1 VTARGTSV
9 PGAATETTAQRRRVL
24 LAGGGSGGH
33 VFPALA
39 IADELAARGWGVDF
53 TGAATGM
60 EARLV
65 GEHGWPFHPLA
76 ARPLVGRGLADRLT
90 ALVTLAGSTLAARK
104 LVRSLGAAV
113 VVGTGGY
120 VSAPAVLGAALARV
134 PVLLVE
140 PNAVPGVAN
149 RWLSRFAADAA
160 LAFPAAAA
168 GLACRSAVT
177 GVPVRAEFSR
187 LPEVAETAGVALLV
201 AGGSQGAQQLNE
213 LVPEAL
219 GRLFGGGGGGASA
232 GDGGEGAS
240 PGDAGRAAGGGGDRP
255 SSLPPLAVLHQA
267 GAGKAEATREA
278 YRRAGMP
285 AAEGG
290 PADIAAAMPAPPA
303 AGEPPAVRV
312 VEFLADMPAAV
323 GAAHLV
329 VSRAGA
335 ITTAELLCAGRP
347 ALLVPLTL
355 AGGHQLDNARAVSEA
370 GAAVVVPSADLDA
383 ARLATALGEL
393 LADRERLAR
402 MAAAARA
409 AGRPRAA
416 AAIADRVEALAAG
429 GVA

>member
-1 VTARGTSV
+1 MSVLATDRATAA
-9 PGAATETTAQRRRVL
+9 PERRVL

-39 IADELAARGWGVDF
+39 VADELASRGWGVDF
-53 TGAATGM
+53 TGAASGM

-65 GEHGWPFHPLA
+65 AEHGWPFHPLA
-76 ARPLVGRGLADRLT
+76 ARPLVGRGLVDRLQ
-90 ALVTLAGSTLAARK
+90 ALATLAGSTWSART

-168 GLACRSAVT
+168 GLACRSTLT
-177 GVPVRAEFSR
+177 GVPVRAEFAR
-187 LPEVAETAGVALLV
+187 LPEVAETVAVALLV

-213 LVPEAL
+213 LVPAAL
-219 GRLFGGGGGGASA
+219 GRLFAGGA
-232 GDGGEGAS
+232 EGSS
-240 PGDAGRAAGGGGDRP
+240 PDAE
-255 SSLPPLAVLHQA
+255 LPPLAVLHQA
-267 GAGKAEATREA
+267 GAGKVEATREA
-278 YRRAGMP
+278 YRRAGVP
-285 AAEGG
+285 AAEGEHES
-290 PADIAAAMPAPPA
+290 ASAAMPAPPA
-303 AGEPPAVRV
+303 AGAPPAVRV

-355 AGGHQLDNARAVSEA
+355 AGGHQLDNARALQEA

-383 ARLATALGEL
+383 ARLATALDEL

-409 AGRPRAA
+409 AGQPRAA
-416 AAIADRVEALAAG
+416 AVIADRVEVLAAG
-429 GVA
+429 GAA

>member
-1 VTARGTSV
+1 MSGLGSVDPDGMAPDRTA
-9 PGAATETTAQRRRVL
+9 PGKRVL

-65 GEHGWPFHPLA
+65 GERGWPFHPLA
-76 ARPLVGRGLADRLT
+76 ARPLVGRGVVDRLQ
-90 ALVTLAGSTLAARK
+90 ALATLAGSTWSARR
-104 LVRSLGAAV
+104 LVLSLGASV

-149 RWLSRFAADAA
+149 RWLSRFAAEAA
-160 LAFPAAAA
+160 LAFPAAAV

-177 GVPVRAEFSR
+177 GVPVRGEFAR
-187 LPEVAETAGVALLV
+187 LPDAAPEASGVALLV

-219 GRLFGGGGGGASA
+219 GRLLAEDGAGSA
-232 GDGGEGAS
+232 
-240 PGDAGRAAGGGGDRP
+240 AA
-255 SSLPPLAVLHQA
+255 LPPLAVLHQA
-267 GAGKAEATREA
+267 GAGKVEATREA
-278 YRRAGMP
+278 YRRAGLP
-285 AAEGG
+285 VAEGE
-290 PADIAAAMPAPPA
+290 PESAAATMPAPPA
-303 AGEPPAVRV
+303 AGAPPAVRV
-312 VEFLADMPAAV
+312 VEFLADMPSAV

-383 ARLATALGEL
+383 ERLAAALAGL
-393 LADRERLAR
+393 LGDRGRLAR